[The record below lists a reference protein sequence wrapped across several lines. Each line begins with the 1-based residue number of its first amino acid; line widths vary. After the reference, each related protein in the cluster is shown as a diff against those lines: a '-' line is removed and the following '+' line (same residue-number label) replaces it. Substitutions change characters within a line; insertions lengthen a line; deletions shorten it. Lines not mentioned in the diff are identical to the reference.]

1 MRTERRLRRSHHE
14 RLLVFV
20 RAAGRHRWAVPWHGV
35 FDDIPRTVRL
45 GDGGLERGHPG
56 TRREPKTR
64 PTREGASTET
74 RGVPVRSWFPSAGA
88 APSAPG
94 SGRAGFLRPSA
105 IFAFLYRPKVYVA
118 FLRCFGDRRGRDR
131 APGGIRGLAGGED
144 GGGLAGLADEG
155 SHAIP
160 DARAGAAAGE
170 SPILVPGALAR
181 AIDSRDFSA
190 ITRARRSKRSAQC
203 LRARFDT
210 APRVRAG
217 RSRAVPPTG
226 RAGLRTTPET
236 CALALTAR
244 SRRPAGR
251 HVRARSTF
259 AEAPVPA
266 VASSEN
272 EVACRA
278 RGSFYSV
285 SGITDGRNVVAWRG
299 SLAFIRFPPRRAR
312 GDFLSLANRDV
323 M

>member
-1 MRTERRLRRSHHE
+1 MNGSSCSSGPRKGT
-14 RLLVFV
+14 
-20 RAAGRHRWAVPWHGV
+20 AGPCHGTASSMIYHGPSV
-35 FDDIPRTVRL
+35 SGMGGSNAGTL
-45 GDGGLERGHPG
+45 GRVG
-56 TRREPKTR
+56 EPKTR
-64 PTREGASTET
+64 PTREGASTEV
-74 RGVPVRSWFPSAGA
+74 RGVPVPSWSPSAGA

-94 SGRAGFLRPSA
+94 SRRAGFLRPSA

-118 FLRCFGDRRGRDR
+118 FLRCFGIGEAATGRP
-131 APGGIRGLAGGED
+131 AGFGGLAGGED
-144 GGGLAGLADEG
+144 GGGLAGLADAG
-155 SHAIP
+155 SRAIP

-181 AIDSRDFSA
+181 AIDSRRFQRDH
-190 ITRARRSKRSAQC
+190 ARETQQAFGTVP
-203 LRARFDT
+203 AREFDT

-244 SRRPAGR
+244 SHRPAGR

-272 EVACRA
+272 EVAFRA
-278 RGSFYSV
+278 SGSF
-285 SGITDGRNVVAWRG
+285 IP
-299 SLAFIRFPPRRAR
+299 FPESQTVETSSPGGAVWHL
-312 GDFLSLANRDV
+312 FVFHPDV
-323 M
+323 PGVIFCPSPIET

>member
-1 MRTERRLRRSHHE
+1 M
-14 RLLVFV
+14 FV

-45 GDGGLERGHPG
+45 GDGGSNAG
-56 TRREPKTR
+56 TLGRVGEPKTR

-118 FLRCFGDRRGRDR
+118 FLRCFGIGEAATGRPAGSGGSRGARTAGGSRDSPTRDR
-131 APGGIRGLAGGED
+131 TPFR
-144 GGGLAGLADEG
+144 
-155 SHAIP
+155 
-160 DARAGAAAGE
+160 
-170 SPILVPGALAR
+170 
-181 AIDSRDFSA
+181 
-190 ITRARRSKRSAQC
+190 TRARARRRANPPFSSRERSRGRST
-203 LRARFDT
+203 RVRISRDHARETQQAFGTVPAREFDT